1 MFSSWTVPP
10 DSTETELGSSEQEAS
25 PSAGKYTGV
34 AGRIAHFAH
43 GNVSLKLFP
52 LVWRIPRSLGIICY
66 DRCVLSEGHKKLLQ
80 GLVSHKLTACLSVF
94 YLFLTQK
101 IISILSKGCKPD
113 RFESHNSLKLS
124 FTNNRGLHSIFLEC
138 ESFLISNSP
147 DILAL
152 YETNFDESI
161 DSGNFSVM
169 CYLNLIRKDS
179 STHMHGFAFYLK
191 ERLPLAQDLSLEN
204 STNSYLFPTGF
215 TSPSVLFLFPLS
227 ITFSIF
233 VHGFYSISSTTAVLS
248 IIPYTTVFI
257 FEAFKRPS

>member
-1 MFSSWTVPP
+1 MSP

-94 YLFLTQK
+94 YLFLTPK
-101 IISILSKGCKPD
+101 IMSILSKGCKPD

-138 ESFLISNSP
+138 ESFLKSNSP

-152 YETNFDESI
+152 CETNLDESI
-161 DSGNFSVM
+161 DSGNFSVT

-204 STNSYLFPTGF
+204 STNSYLCFRLILLHPVSYFFFLYRSPSPSLCTVF
-215 TSPSVLFLFPLS
+215 TSISSNIEVLS
-227 ITFSIF
+227 IT
-233 VHGFYSISSTTAVLS
+233 
-248 IIPYTTVFI
+248 PYTTVFI